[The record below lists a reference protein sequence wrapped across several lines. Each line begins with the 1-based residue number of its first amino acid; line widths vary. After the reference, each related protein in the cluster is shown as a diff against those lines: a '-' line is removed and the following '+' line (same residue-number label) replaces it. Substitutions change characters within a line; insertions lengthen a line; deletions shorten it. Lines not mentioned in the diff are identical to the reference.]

1 VMPVGNR
8 KAPRPEHRP
17 QSAPPMHTFEP
28 RTFRAQRGLGD
39 ARLEAF
45 ALNVLADVELR
56 SGDTKASCA
65 S

>member
-1 VMPVGNR
+1 MPVGNR
-8 KAPRPEHRP
+8 KAPRPERRP
-17 QSAPPMHTFEP
+17 QSAAPMHTFEP

-39 ARLEAF
+39 ARLGAF